1 MKGVIVVFI
10 IDILA
15 GDLGFQGTHLY
26 VVLLYVG
33 FCWKGHIA
41 IFLLV
46 LSKVLFLYCLIVFV
60 GLSLWF
66 QVFLRSWT

>member
-1 MKGVIVVFI
+1 MKGVIVVFM

-33 FCWKGHIA
+33 FCLKGHIA

-46 LSKVLFLYCLIVFV
+46 LSKVLFLHCLIVFV

-66 QVFLRSWT
+66 RGFVF